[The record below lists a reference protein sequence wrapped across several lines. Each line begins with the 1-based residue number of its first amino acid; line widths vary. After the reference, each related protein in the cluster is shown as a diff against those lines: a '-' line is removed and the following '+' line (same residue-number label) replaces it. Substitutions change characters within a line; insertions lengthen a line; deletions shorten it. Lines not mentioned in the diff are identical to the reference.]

1 MAEIRDSLFYF
12 MAKGPIKQ
20 KIKKLK
26 GQPKLKGLSGIAVK
40 PTEQDIKIAEGIAL
54 GKSKKAALMD
64 AGVSEANAR
73 SNSAELTSAPGVQK
87 ALRDAFA
94 KVNVGVDRIAV
105 VIDEGLKATKVVDVT
120 KDNDYPFLLFPD
132 YSERRQMARLA
143 SELMDLFPEKELE
156 FGGTGSLNVII
167 RRSGK

>member
-1 MAEIRDSLFYF
+1 MAR
-12 MAKGPIKQ
+12 GPIKQ

-54 GKSKKAALMD
+54 GKSKRDALMD
-64 AGVSEANAR
+64 AGISEKNAR

-94 KVNVGVDRIAV
+94 KVNVGVDRIAL
-105 VIDEGLKATKVVDVT
+105 VIDEGLNADKVVSV
-120 KDNDYPFLLFPD
+120 KPWKIYPD

-143 SELMDLFPEKELE
+143 SELMDLFPEKEIE
-156 FGGTGSLNVII
+156 VGGSGSLNVII